1 MLGDQNV
8 GSLHVPVYDLVR
20 VDVVESVEELLH
32 YTLDLAQRELDIEV
46 REQPC
51 QVVLTEVKDEVKG
64 GLVPVELAGL
74 AAAYLNQVDN
84 VLVVEK
90 LQYPALSQ
98 RRDGEPLL
106 LVVHE
111 DLFQCDDLGPV
122 LLVPGLEDL
131 AKGPLADLGQLLVL
145 GDLLAEGEVEVLD
158 VLEAIV

>member
-1 MLGDQNV
+1 ML
-8 GSLHVPVYDLVR
+8 
-20 VDVVESVEELLH
+20 
-32 YTLDLAQRELDIEV
+32 A
-46 REQPC
+46 
-51 QVVLTEVKDEVKG
+51 EVKDEVKG

-74 AAAYLNQVDN
+74 AAAYLNQVDDIFMI
-84 VLVVEK
+84 EQ
-90 LQYPALSQ
+90 LQDPDLSQ
-98 RRDGEPLL
+98 RRDGEPLF

-111 DLFQCDDLGPV
+111 DLLQGDNLGPV